1 MPLPVIE
8 PPLFITLFLRRWNLR
23 CGGEDSLLV
32 WFKYHRWSWWQLLQ
46 FFKTFF
52 VEMGQRHAS
61 RFDRRDAL
69 YLLQCTVIEAPS
81 CFTRAFV
88 TMQRKFRA
96 SLRPLTVFR
105 DAQQSYI
112 SIPSVYFLCS
122 YGTAWLVKSF
132 SWNGFCK
139 HFFANASSLL
149 IVI

>member
-8 PPLFITLFLRRWNLR
+8 PPLFIMLFLRRWNLR

-32 WFKYHRWSWWQLLQ
+32 WFKYDGPVQLLQ

-52 VEMGQRHAS
+52 VEMGQRHTS
-61 RFDRRDAL
+61 RFDRRGAL

-96 SLRPLTVFR
+96 SLHPLTVFR
-105 DAQQSYI
+105 DAQQSYL

-122 YGTAWLVKSF
+122 YGTARLVKSF
-132 SWNGFCK
+132 SWNGFRK
-139 HFFANASSLL
+139 YFFANASSLS